1 MPGKQS
7 WRRFLEAE
15 RRELRARREGK
26 LARLLMITLPEES
39 KDELERIVE
48 EDRRRAEEGLVELR
62 RGDEVFYKHIDDLTG
77 EDMPARMEAEASRAA
92 WLTERTR
99 KVIETIRGWPR

>member
-1 MPGKQS
+1 MSGKQS

-26 LARLLMITLPEES
+26 LARLLMIALPDES
-39 KDELERIVE
+39 KDELERLVE
-48 EDRRRAEEGLVELR
+48 EDRRRAEEGLVELK
-62 RGDEVFYKHIDDLTG
+62 RGDEVFYKHIDELAA
-77 EDMPARMEAEASRAA
+77 EDVPSRMEAEAARAA

-99 KVIETIRGWPR
+99 KVMEIIRGWPR

>member
-1 MPGKQS
+1 MSGKQS

-39 KDELERIVE
+39 QDELERMVE

-62 RGDEVFYKHIDDLTG
+62 RGDEVFYKHIDDLAV
-77 EDMPARMEAEASRAA
+77 EDMPARMEAEAARTA
-92 WLTERTR
+92 WLTERAR
-99 KVIETIRGWPR
+99 RVIETIRGWPR

>member
-1 MPGKQS
+1 MSGKES

-15 RRELRARREGK
+15 QRELWARREGK

-39 KDELERIVE
+39 KDELERMVE

-62 RGDEVFYKHIDDLTG
+62 RGDEVFYKHIDELTA
-77 EDMPARMEAEASRAA
+77 EDMPARMEAETARAA

-99 KVIETIRGWPR
+99 RVIESIRGWPR